1 MTMAEQAVR
10 PIRGSA
16 MTDSRD
22 EPWAIGTMDELL
34 ALARA
39 MEQEAIA
46 GYVALAGRMRDED
59 RPDLAAVF
67 DRLVAEEEGHL
78 GAVDRWIAHSTV
90 AVPAPVALKEP
101 MFDDEGAAFVA
112 PELLNSYRA
121 FSMAVRNEERAFVF
135 WTYVSAHAPSEEI
148 RQAADRM
155 AREELG
161 HVATLRRER
170 RLAFHDLRRSG
181 ASPVRGD
188 IAALELRL
196 SDHLEARAI
205 RAAGREAERF
215 RALAEAAQARS
226 AAAVARPFGRSAVLD
241 AVPEGADAKLVPL
254 CELLLDCY
262 LDLAERE
269 KEEEERLRAQACAGE
284 MIACLQAVRQ

>member
-1 MTMAEQAVR
+1 M
-10 PIRGSA
+10 S
-16 MTDSRD
+16 DNRD
-22 EPWAIGTMDELL
+22 EPWAVETMDELL

-46 GYVALAGRMRDED
+46 GYVALADRMRHEN

-67 DRLVAEEEGHL
+67 ERLVAEEEGHL
-78 GAVDRWIAHSTV
+78 GAVDRWISQSAVVLPS
-90 AVPAPVALKEP
+90 AVPLQEP
-101 MFDDEGAAFVA
+101 MFDDEGAALVA

-135 WTYVSAHAPSEEI
+135 WSYVSAHAASEEI
-148 RQAADRM
+148 RQAAERM

-181 ASPVRGD
+181 ASPVHGE

-205 RAAGREAERF
+205 RAAGKEAERF

-226 AAAVARPFGRSAVLD
+226 AVAVATPFGRSAVLD
-241 AVPEGADAKLVPL
+241 AVPEGADARLVPL

-269 KEEEERLRAQACAGE
+269 KEEEGRLRAQACAGE
-284 MIACLQAVRQ
+284 LIACLQAVRQ

>member
-1 MTMAEQAVR
+1 MTLDQPAPIAVVRGAPTPQIQALFASFVARLGAPVR
-10 PIRGSA
+10 VVGVVEEEPVPGRAQLRSLTDGRRFEVFQELGRGSSA
-16 MTDSRD
+16 CSVDAGSVVT
-22 EPWAIGTMDELL
+22 AC
-34 ALARA
+34 
-39 MEQEAIA
+39 EA
-46 GYVALAGRMRDED
+46 
-59 RPDLAAVF
+59 
-67 DRLVAEEEGHL
+67 
-78 GAVDRWIAHSTV
+78 
-90 AVPAPVALKEP
+90 
-101 MFDDEGAAFVA
+101 
-112 PELLNSYRA
+112 
-121 FSMAVRNEERAFVF
+121 
-135 WTYVSAHAPSEEI
+135 
-148 RQAADRM
+148 
-155 AREELG
+155 
-161 HVATLRRER
+161 
-170 RLAFHDLRRSG
+170 
-181 ASPVRGD
+181 VRGD

-241 AVPEGADAKLVPL
+241 AVPEGADARLVPL

>member
-1 MTMAEQAVR
+1 
-10 PIRGSA
+10 
-16 MTDSRD
+16 MTDNRD
-22 EPWAIGTMDELL
+22 EPWAVESMDALL

-39 MEQEAIA
+39 MEQEAIT
-46 GYVALAGRMRDED
+46 GYVALAERMRHEG

-67 DRLVAEEEGHL
+67 EALTAEEEGHL
-78 GAVDRWIAHSTV
+78 GNVDRWIAQSNVTV
-90 AVPAPVALKEP
+90 PPVVDLQEP
-101 MFDDEGAAFVA
+101 MFDDEGAALVA

-148 RQAADRM
+148 RQAAERM

-170 RLAFHDLRRSG
+170 RRAFHDLRRAGVKS
-181 ASPVRGD
+181 ARGN

-196 SDHLEARAI
+196 SDHLEGRAV
-205 RAAGREAERF
+205 RAAARDAARF
-215 RALAEAAQARS
+215 RELAEEAQARS
-226 AAAVARPFGRSAVLD
+226 AAAVASPFGPTPALEV
-241 AVPEGADAKLVPL
+241 VPEGAEARPVPL

-269 KEEEERLRAQACAGE
+269 KDEDTRLRAQAYAGQ
-284 MIACLQAVRQ
+284 MIACLHAVRA